1 MAEDSPLNQ
10 QVALKQLEKLGYA
23 ADAVADGSQA
33 LEAHA
38 RTPYDII
45 LMDCQ
50 MPVLSGYEATWQ
62 IRNREQEKA
71 GEAETGKR
79 VYIIAMTANTQAD
92 NREKCAAAGMDG
104 FINKPVQLA
113 ELEVALLHALADQ
126 AATKE
131 MDEVIDPVIIA
142 GLHQLR
148 TPGKPDPLVEL
159 IDLFLREA
167 PTQLDT
173 MSDAVA
179 KNDMCVPLPHHQ
191 RRDRAQGQ
199 RRQPRRPQPGRAV
212 RRNRAD
218 RQDVDAGRRA
228 AADRAGAA
236 GIRPRAGRAG
246 TNQGRLARSSHS
258 PCSLSSEQ
266 SGVSEFGTATLAWR
280 PAIFLPA
287 VSRGVHFVLPPNSK
301 TV

>member
-1 MAEDSPLNQ
+1 MNTTDNRPQTATAKPVRILVAEDSPLNQ

-38 RTPYDII
+38 RAPYDII

-50 MPVLSGYEATWQ
+50 MPVMSGYEATWQ
-62 IRNREQEKA
+62 IRNRAQEKA
-71 GEAETGKR
+71 GDAEAGKR

-92 NREKCAAAGMDG
+92 NREKCGAAGMDG
-104 FINKPVQLA
+104 FISKPVQLA

-131 MDEVIDPVIIA
+131 MEAVIDPVIIA

-148 TPGKPDPLVEL
+148 TPGRPDPLAEL

-167 PTQLDT
+167 PAQLGT

-179 KNDMCVPLPHHQ
+179 RNDLSSLSRTISAAISLKGSAGNLGARNLAALCDEIEQAVKTWMMADVQPLIE
-191 RRDRAQGQ
+191 RA
-199 RRQPRRPQPGRAV
+199 REEFSRV
-212 RRNRAD
+212 
-218 RQDVDAGRRA
+218 RA
-228 AADRAGAA
+228 ALERIKKG
-236 GIRPRAGRAG
+236 
-246 TNQGRLARSSHS
+246 
-258 PCSLSSEQ
+258 
-266 SGVSEFGTATLAWR
+266 
-280 PAIFLPA
+280 
-287 VSRGVHFVLPPNSK
+287 
-301 TV
+301 

>member
-1 MAEDSPLNQ
+1 MNTTNDNPQSATAKPVRILVAEDSPLNQ

-71 GEAETGKR
+71 GEAEAGKR

-126 AATKE
+126 LATKE
-131 MDEVIDPVIIA
+131 LEAVIDPVIIA

-148 TPGKPDPLVEL
+148 TPGKADPLVEL

-179 KNDMCVPLPHHQ
+179 KNDL
-191 RRDRAQGQ
+191 
-199 RRQPRRPQPGRAV
+199 
-212 RRNRAD
+212 
-218 RQDVDAGRRA
+218 
-228 AADRAGAA
+228 
-236 GIRPRAGRAG
+236 
-246 TNQGRLARSSHS
+246 S
-258 PCSLSSEQ
+258 SLSRTISAATALKGSAGNLGARNLAALCDEIEQ
-266 SGVSEFGTATLAWR
+266 TAKTWMLADVPPLIERAREEFGRVRIALER
-280 PAIFLPA
+280 IK
-287 VSRGVHFVLPPNSK
+287 SS
-301 TV
+301 